1 MFHLLRLTSHNFML
15 SFRYVSNPFQGAIFM
30 ISYKP
35 LFHTL
40 IEKGLTREQLR
51 QRVKAAPST
60 FSRIYAGKLVQLDLI
75 DRICRALDVPVSNV
89 IESVED
95 VPPDKGAAR

>member
-1 MFHLLRLTSHNFML
+1 ML
-15 SFRYVSNPFQGAIFM
+15 SFRYVFNLSQGVIFV

-51 QRVKAAPST
+51 ERVKAAPST
-60 FSRIYAGKLVQLDLI
+60 FSRIYAGKPVQLALI
-75 DRICRALDVPVSNV
+75 DRICRALDVPVSSV

>member
-1 MFHLLRLTSHNFML
+1 
-15 SFRYVSNPFQGAIFM
+15 M

-51 QRVKAAPST
+51 GLVKAAPST
-60 FSRIYAGKLVQLDLI
+60 FSRIYAGKPVQLDLI
-75 DRICRALDVPVSNV
+75 DRICRALDVPVSSV
-89 IESVED
+89 IESVEP
-95 VPPDKGAAR
+95 VQPDGTRPKK